1 MLVTHTQMEN
11 QIEKS
16 ADFFL
21 LVWFIFWW
29 IRPIYSR
36 TCWTQSLVCCLH
48 LSWVNGPEI
57 TFLPNFLIFE
67 LVRCHRPV
75 SCDLNGFH
83 PVFVDVEVPLR
94 GRTRTAFEKGPMK
107 SSCLGCLISAV
118 NPSVSADLY
127 VLCVTCW
134 NMFTFYPLFCYD
146 AISILI
152 YYEVYVSI
160 FYKLLRKSVVCYLE
174 TTHVTVCKHSP
185 APCFCLN

>member
-1 MLVTHTQMEN
+1 MLVTHTQMGN

-57 TFLPNFLIFE
+57 SFLPNFLIFE

-83 PVFVDVEVPLR
+83 PVFVDVEVPY
-94 GRTRTAFEKGPMK
+94 KVGP
-107 SSCLGCLISAV
+107 
-118 NPSVSADLY
+118 
-127 VLCVTCW
+127 
-134 NMFTFYPLFCYD
+134 
-146 AISILI
+146 
-152 YYEVYVSI
+152 E
-160 FYKLLRKSVVCYLE
+160 LLLNRDQWDHHVSVVLSQQS
-174 TTHVTVCKHSP
+174 THLSLQIFTYCVWTVGTCSHSIH
-185 APCFCLN
+185 FSVMMLFLY